1 MLSEGFSNM
10 AIVRSFPRLWIA
22 FAVLLSGAVGA
33 VPAYASLIFT
43 GVSTGNVNSPRSVL
57 VIQNTPTE
65 SGCVGWNGTANV
77 IGPSACPGGLTP
89 AVVGGDEKIGK
100 SQTQTRTV
108 ASAGLTSG
116 QSLAVIMDV
125 SEPGGTLLTVM
136 NLSLTVYSSTGVLL
150 YNSGNLVGAGTPPGG
165 ITIESSSQGVRAFK
179 FILDATQAAAISPF
193 ICTSALVTGCAG
205 VANTGNSSNRIGVAA
220 LLTNTQGGAETF
232 SIADVPGQ

>member
-1 MLSEGFSNM
+1 M
-10 AIVRSFPRLWIA
+10 AIVRSFPRLRIA

-125 SEPGGTLLTVM
+125 SEPGGTLLTVV

-150 YNSGNLVGAGTPPGG
+150 YNSGNLVGASGGG
-165 ITIESSSQGVRAFK
+165 ITIESSSQGGRAFK
-179 FILDATQAAAISPF
+179 FILDTAQAAAISPF
-193 ICTSALVTGCAG
+193 ICTSALATGCAG

-232 SIADVPGQ
+232 SIADVAGQ

>member
-1 MLSEGFSNM
+1 M
-10 AIVRSFPRLWIA
+10 AIVRCFPRLRIA
-22 FAVLLSGAVGA
+22 FALLLSGAVGA

-43 GVSTGNVNSPRSVL
+43 GVSTGSVNSPRNVL
-57 VIQNTPTE
+57 VIQNAPSE

-77 IGPSACPGGLTP
+77 IGPAACPSGLTP

-125 SEPGGTLLTVM
+125 SEPGGTLLTVT
-136 NLSLTVYSSTGVLL
+136 NLSLTVYSSTGIVL
-150 YNSGNLVGAGTPPGG
+150 YNSGNLVGAGTGGG
-165 ITIESSSQGVRAFK
+165 ITIENSSQGSRAFK
-179 FILDATQAAAISPF
+179 FILDASQAAAISPF

-220 LLTNTQGGAETF
+220 SLSNTQGGAETF
-232 SIADVPGQ
+232 SITDVPGQ

>member
-1 MLSEGFSNM
+1 M
-10 AIVRSFPRLWIA
+10 AIVRCFPRLWIA
-22 FAVLLSGAVGA
+22 FALLLSGAVCA

-43 GVSTGNVNSPRSVL
+43 GVSTGNVNSPRNVL
-57 VIQNTPTE
+57 VIQNNPTE
-65 SGCVGWNGTANV
+65 TGCVAWNGTANV
-77 IGPSACPGGLTP
+77 IGPAACPGGLTP

-150 YNSGNLVGAGTPPGG
+150 YNSGNLVGAPGGG
-165 ITIESSSQGVRAFK
+165 ITIESSSQGSRAFK
-179 FILDATQAAAISPF
+179 FILDASQAAAISPF
-193 ICTSALVTGCAG
+193 I
-205 VANTGNSSNRIGVAA
+205 
-220 LLTNTQGGAETF
+220 
-232 SIADVPGQ
+232 

>member
-1 MLSEGFSNM
+1 MLLEEFSNM
-10 AIVRSFPRLWIA
+10 AIVRYFSRLWIA
-22 FAVLLSGAVGA
+22 FALLSGAVGA

-43 GVSTGNVNSPRSVL
+43 GVSTGTVNSPRSVL
-57 VIQNTPTE
+57 VIQNTLTE
-65 SGCVGWNGTANV
+65 SGCVGWSGTANV
-77 IGPSACPGGLTP
+77 IGPAACPGGLTP
-89 AVVGGDEKIGK
+89 AISGGDEKIGK

-108 ASAGLTSG
+108 ASAGLRSG

-150 YNSGNLVGAGTPPGG
+150 YNSGNLVGAGSPGG
-165 ITIESSSQGVRAFK
+165 ITIESSSQGSRAFK

-220 LLTNTQGGAETF
+220 LLTNTQGGTETF